1 MSKMTNRLGS
11 KELINIAKQQ
21 HETQQLSKLLTVSI
35 TLPSGGKPY
44 PNDHVLSDG
53 HVELRYP
60 TAYHEDILTNSS
72 YIEQGIALDKLLES
86 LCVTEIDINDL
97 ILADKEKILISA
109 RVLAY
114 GPEYNVSVTDPK
126 TKKVLQRT
134 IDLSKLEIS
143 EIQLDADENGE
154 FSYDN
159 EDLSLKFIFP
169 NGHVLAKIKEES
181 TVTDLLKNIIKEVN
195 GDRKQSTI
203 NEFIKYKLLAKDARN
218 FRKFVEEQL
227 PVMHKQAEFEGED
240 GSTFNAGFQIRPD
253 FFWS

>member
-1 MSKMTNRLGS
+1 MK
-11 KELINIAKQQ
+11 KEI
-21 HETQQLSKLLTVSI
+21 TVVI
-35 TLPSGGKPY
+35 QGPIDERTY
-44 PNDHVLSDG
+44 EAVD
-53 HVELRYP
+53 
-60 TAYHEDILTNSS
+60 AY
-72 YIEQGIALDKLLES
+72 QGFGEVI
-86 LCVTEIDINDL
+86 
-97 ILADKEKILISA
+97 
-109 RVLAY
+109 
-114 GPEYNVSVTDPK
+114 VSTW
-126 TKKVLQRT
+126 
-134 IDLSKLEIS
+134 
-143 EIQLDADENGE
+143 
-154 FSYDN
+154 DN

>member
-21 HETQQLSKLLTVSI
+21 HETQQLSKLPTVSI

-44 PNDHVLSDG
+44 PNDHVLKDG

-72 YIEQGIALDKLLES
+72 
-86 LCVTEIDINDL
+86 
-97 ILADKEKILISA
+97 DKEKILISA

-159 EDLSLKFIFP
+159 EDFSLKFIFP
-169 NGHVLAKIKEES
+169 NGHVLAKIKQES